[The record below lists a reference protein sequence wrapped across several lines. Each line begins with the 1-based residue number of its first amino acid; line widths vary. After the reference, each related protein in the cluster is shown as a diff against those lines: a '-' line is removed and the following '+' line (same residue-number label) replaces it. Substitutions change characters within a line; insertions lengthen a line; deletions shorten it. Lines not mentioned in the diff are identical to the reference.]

1 MLVMSFFY
9 SIYSMLCGDFDTT
22 AWILPM
28 HLVVPFG
35 TDTLWGWYLMLIIQI
50 NMSLAYALCVVPITA
65 YFVSC
70 CFYIG
75 TICDHFDRL
84 IQSSSKFFKVIN
96 ENRQCHRTARVS
108 VKTHEKAKER
118 FCEGINLHIEIFE

>member
-1 MLVMSFFY
+1 
-9 SIYSMLCGDFDTT
+9 MLCGDFDTT

-35 TDTLWGWYLMLIIQI
+35 TDSLWGWYSMLIIQI
-50 NMSLAYALCVVPITA
+50 NMSLAYALCVVPITV

-70 CFYIG
+70 CSYIG

-84 IQSSSKFFKVIN
+84 IQSTGKFFKVIN
-96 ENRQCHRTARVS
+96 ENGRSYRTACGQKS
-108 VKTHEKAKER
+108 HDKAKEK
-118 FCEGINLHIEIFE
+118 FCQAINLHIDIFE